1 MSDPV
6 STPPSGSPA
15 AGIPAATFSDT
26 GAGSPAGSPAAR
38 ADTAAAAG
46 SDALSTV
53 SRDIAE
59 VPSVEIIST
68 AALHL
73 MSAAAVNLGLA
84 EDLPEHKDL
93 DEARSLIDALAGL
106 LDASAQ
112 SLGHHHAAPLR
123 DGLRSLQLA
132 FKEASSIPDEPG
144 QGPGEKYTGAVY
156 PSPPRR
162 R

>member
-1 MSDPV
+1 MTDPV
-6 STPPSGSPA
+6 STPLDPAPTQPAEQPSAQTSGQSRVDPM
-15 AGIPAATFSDT
+15 
-26 GAGSPAGSPAAR
+26 
-38 ADTAAAAG
+38 
-46 SDALSTV
+46 STV

-132 FKEASSIPDEPG
+132 FKEASTIPDEPG
-144 QGPGEKYTGAVY
+144 AGPGEKYTGEVHPAA
-156 PSPPRR
+156 SRR

>member
-1 MSDPV
+1 MTDP
-6 STPPSGSPA
+6 
-15 AGIPAATFSDT
+15 
-26 GAGSPAGSPAAR
+26 GANPHP
-38 ADTAAAAG
+38 DP
-46 SDALSTV
+46 LSTA

-84 EDLPEHKDL
+84 ADLPDHKDL

-106 LDASAQ
+106 LDASAP

-132 FKEASSIPDEPG
+132 FREESSIPDEAG
-144 QGPGEKYTGAVY
+144 QGPGEKYTGPVFPAAG
-156 PSPPRR
+156 RR
-162 R
+162 

>member
-1 MSDPV
+1 MTDELSTSQSEPAPGATEGGRPDPM
-6 STPPSGSPA
+6 
-15 AGIPAATFSDT
+15 
-26 GAGSPAGSPAAR
+26 
-38 ADTAAAAG
+38 
-46 SDALSTV
+46 STV
-53 SRDIAE
+53 SRDIAD

-106 LDASAQ
+106 LDASAA

-132 FKEASSIPDEPG
+132 FKESATIPDEPG
-144 QGPGEKYTGAVY
+144 QGPGEKYTGAVH
-156 PSPPRR
+156 PSAARR
-162 R
+162 

>member
-1 MSDPV
+1 MTESGANSQPDP
-6 STPPSGSPA
+6 
-15 AGIPAATFSDT
+15 
-26 GAGSPAGSPAAR
+26 
-38 ADTAAAAG
+38 
-46 SDALSTV
+46 LSTV
-53 SRDIAE
+53 SRDIAD

-84 EDLPEHKDL
+84 EDLPDHKDL

-106 LDASAQ
+106 LDASAA

-144 QGPGEKYTGAVY
+144 QGPGEKYTGPVN
-156 PSPPRR
+156 
-162 R
+162 